1 MKKPIIT
8 ALLSLFIL
16 SGCQNPSFEPNSTEG
31 KEFCRYWTE
40 DIQEEY
46 EKEIKEWQNK
56 IDSIQNETNNNS
68 LIFKKGTVEYERY
81 NNKKYGYII
90 EVPKSWGSLEYIEF
104 GGQYQFSDELH
115 DNMQFI
121 GPYLSSSNGNKNE
134 YIQIKILLNEDIP
147 KEYESSFDYYE
158 SEFLDDKYYTSTESI
173 DGNGNIVKIY
183 SEFIP
188 NSNSEN
194 FDCFKK
200 HSLDGLENKLCPS
213 LKYGLITNTD
223 GEYYVRTYKSIQND
237 KGLYIFSYYQEN
249 NIQNYIVRSIEL
261 N

>member
-16 SGCQNPSFEPNSTEG
+16 SGCQNFDFEPNSTEG
-31 KEFCRYWTE
+31 KEFCRYWME

-46 EKEIKEWQNK
+46 EEEIKEWQSK

-68 LIFKKGTVEYERY
+68 LIFKRGAVEYERY

-90 EVPKSWGSLEYIEF
+90 EIPKSWGSLEYMEF
-104 GGQYQFSDELH
+104 GGQYQFSDELDDDMH
-115 DNMQFI
+115 FI
-121 GPYLSSSNGNKNE
+121 GPYLSDNNKSE
-134 YIQIKILLNEDIP
+134 YIQIEILLHEDLP
-147 KEYESSFDYYE
+147 KKYESLFDYYE
-158 SEFLDDKYYTSTESI
+158 SEFLDDKYYTSAESI
-173 DGNGNIVKIY
+173 DEDGNVIKIY

-200 HSLDGLENKLCPS
+200 HSLDGLENKLCQS
-213 LKYGLITNTD
+213 LKYGLITNAD

-237 KGLYIFSYYQEN
+237 RGLYIFSYYQEN
-249 NIQNYIVRSIEL
+249 NIQNYIVGSVEL